1 MWAENKNKS
10 MSQLLRKCPRGKV
23 SSFPRI
29 GLQGAG
35 TLARILLWHLLTSS
49 PAATATISNS
59 PMSISLSGAHKTLWG
74 IQGKY
79 YSQLTGEEVILRGE
93 THCHTHSQQL
103 HLLISSPKAFLPH
116 VKHEQWLGMRHC
128 GQIESKLWINCSV
141 IWSKANYLPSL
152 CFSLLILNVE

>member
-1 MWAENKNKS
+1 

-93 THCHTHSQQL
+93 THCPHPQSAAASPDLKSKGFPATCETWTVAGNASLWSDWVQALNQL
-103 HLLISSPKAFLPH
+103 FSHM
-116 VKHEQWLGMRHC
+116 V
-128 GQIESKLWINCSV
+128 ESKLPTISM
-141 IWSKANYLPSL
+141 L
-152 CFSLLILNVE
+152 